1 MDSAA
6 ATAKRV
12 ALAHNLLSMA
22 QSETWQT
29 VILPYLQGERDVMIE
44 TMASMTDSLQL
55 MRYAGS
61 VQTLT
66 SLIGLEGR
74 AKQVIAAG
82 LEQKLEKFH

>member
-1 MDSAA
+1 MEP
-6 ATAKRV
+6 AKRI
-12 ALAHNLLSMA
+12 ALARDLLTVT
-22 QSETWQT
+22 QSEAWTK

-66 SLIGLEGR
+66 SLLNLENR
-74 AKQVIAAG
+74 AKTVIAKG
-82 LEQKLEKFH
+82 VEEKMEKFN